1 MKISIPRYQ
10 VAISTPYLI
19 QFGSGDMQF
28 FLVAEKEL
36 LAELPSLYKAIVALI
51 AMYYV
56 FDIAYPTPCMMNTLF
71 YGALPAWNN
80 NWDKVQQNTCW
91 HHQ

>member
-1 MKISIPRYQ
+1 
-10 VAISTPYLI
+10 
-19 QFGSGDMQF
+19 MQF

-51 AMYYV
+51 AVYYV

-71 YGALPAWNN
+71 FMERFLLGITTGTKFNKTLVGTISDI
-80 NWDKVQQNTCW
+80 DKC
-91 HHQ
+91 

>member
-1 MKISIPRYQ
+1 
-10 VAISTPYLI
+10 
-19 QFGSGDMQF
+19 MQF

-51 AMYYV
+51 AVYYV

-71 YGALPAWNN
+71 LWSASCLE
-80 NWDKVQQNTCW
+80 
-91 HHQ
+91 